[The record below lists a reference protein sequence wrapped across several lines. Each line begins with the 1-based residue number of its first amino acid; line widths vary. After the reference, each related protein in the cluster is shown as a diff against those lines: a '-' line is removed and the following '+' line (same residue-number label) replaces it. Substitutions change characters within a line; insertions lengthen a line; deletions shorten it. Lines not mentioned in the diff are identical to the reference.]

1 MEYNQPSE
9 IVKDLSFGI
18 DAREKIM
25 HGVDKLTSA
34 VKSTLGASG
43 KCVIYEDALGK
54 PVITKDGVTVAES
67 VVLYDPVENIGAT
80 LIKEAA
86 RNTVKEAGDGTTTAT
101 VLAHSLLHLANN
113 KKYAQT
119 VRPIKEGILS
129 GMNKVIGYLDKNA
142 VEVKNDMLESVAE
155 ISCNNDKALGKV
167 ISQAY
172 SKVGKD
178 GVVLMEES
186 ETHDTYVK
194 FVEGTRIDCGL
205 KSPHFITDKD
215 KGKAELDNPYVLI
228 VSSPIPNIRK
238 IQSVLEFVIKQKRS
252 LLIVAGVEQQPLAAL
267 LANKVKG
274 NIKVNVVDLPG
285 FGPTKQDTIEDLAIL
300 TGAKVI
306 NEELGDDLDLI
317 EPSVLGEAIKTIT
330 DDNHTVLQTP
340 DLVHVS
346 FVDRV
351 KEIKEKVKK
360 EKNPFFKKKL
370 QERLAMLNGK
380 VAMIKVGAGSKIEMK
395 EKKDRVE
402 DALHATRAAL
412 DEGIVPGGGIA
423 LMTCFNDNVVDEAFE
438 NNDQIEGYRVV
449 MEAIREP
456 FAKIMNNA
464 GLDEAAIWRQIHEFD
479 GMSDE
484 RTVKFTTGFDARTET
499 VVDMMKSGIIDP
511 VKVTRVALEKA
522 VSVAGTILTTECII
536 INEHKDEDEA
546 TQQMVGGFGMM

>member
-18 DAREKIM
+18 DARKKIM
-25 HGVDKLTSA
+25 HGVDKLTNA

-101 VLAHSLLHLANN
+101 VLAHSLLHLAND

-119 VRPIKEGILS
+119 VRPIKNGILS
-129 GMNKVIGYLDKNA
+129 GLNKVNEYLDKSA
-142 VEVKNDMLESVAE
+142 VEVNDDMLENVSS
-155 ISCNNDKALGKV
+155 ISCNNDRELGKI

-172 SKVGKD
+172 SVVGKD

-186 ETHDTYVK
+186 ETHDTHVK
-194 FVEGTRIDCGL
+194 FVEGTRINCGL
-205 KSPHFITDKD
+205 KSPHLITDKD
-215 KGKAELDNPYVLI
+215 KGKAVLDNPYVLI

-238 IQSVLEFVIKQKRS
+238 IQSVLEFVIKSKRS
-252 LLIVAGVEQQPLAAL
+252 LLIVAGVEQQPMAAL

-317 EPSVLGEAIKTIT
+317 EPSVLGEAVKCVT
-330 DDNHTVLQTP
+330 DQNDTVLQITSKGS
-340 DLVHVS
+340 DLKK
-346 FVDRV
+346 R
-351 KEIKEKVKK
+351 IKLVESKVQK

-380 VAMIKVGAGSKIEMK
+380 VAMIRVGADSKVEMK

-402 DALHATRAAL
+402 DAIYATKAAL
-412 DEGIVPGGGIA
+412 QEGIVAGGGVA
-423 LMTCFNDNVVDEAFE
+423 LLDASFAIVPENDGEV
-438 NNDQIEGYRVV
+438 ILL
-449 MEAIREP
+449 EAIKAPYATILDNAALEYKEYSK
-456 FAKIMNNA
+456 AGIGIDVVNN
-464 GLDEAAIWRQIHEFD
+464 
-479 GMSDE
+479 
-484 RTVKFTTGFDARTET
+484 TK
-499 VVDMMKSGIIDP
+499 VDMIKEGIIDP
-511 VKVTRVALEKA
+511 VLVTKTALKNA
-522 VSVAGTILTTECII
+522 VSVATTIFSADCV
-536 INEHKDEDEA
+536 INNIRVVNESN
-546 TQQMVGGFGMM
+546 